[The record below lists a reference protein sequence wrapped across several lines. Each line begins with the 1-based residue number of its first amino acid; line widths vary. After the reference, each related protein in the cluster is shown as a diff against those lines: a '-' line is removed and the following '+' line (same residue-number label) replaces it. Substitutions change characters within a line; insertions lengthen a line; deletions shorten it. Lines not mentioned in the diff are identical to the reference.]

1 MKTILFTFLFILIPK
16 LCISQV
22 SVNDEVFYLDSLY
35 NIATAE
41 NYKYIRIIKDY
52 KIPNKEEYLMGVY
65 YKSGKVQMKGTT
77 SNRIDITK
85 TGAFLYFYEDGKRRS
100 ILNYEK
106 NKPIGPYFEFYENG
120 EKKLDGEWID
130 SKNNVI
136 PNVKIKKCWNEKGIQ
151 TINEG
156 TGFFEEIYFKGS
168 LPHRNYVDGFGSG
181 KIVNSLKDSIWTG
194 YNKKTKISY
203 SENYDKGKLIAGV
216 SIDSNKV
223 EFKYTISEIRPV
235 PKKGM
240 QDFYEHIARNFNTPK
255 VEGLEGKVYVTFV
268 VDIDGTLTDF
278 KILRDIGFGTG
289 EEAIRAVKNY
299 KGWIPGEQRGRKV
312 RCHFS
317 LPINVK
323 SKR

>member
-1 MKTILFTFLFILIPK
+1 MKTILFTFLFLLIPK

-22 SVNDEVFYLDSLY
+22 SVNDEAVYLDSLY
-35 NIATAE
+35 NISTAE

-52 KIPNKEEYLMGVY
+52 KIPNKEEYQFSVY
-65 YKSGKVQMKGTT
+65 YKSGKIKTKGAT
-77 SNRIDITK
+77 STRIGITK
-85 TGAFLYFYEDGKRRS
+85 TGTFLHFYENGKRKS
-100 ILNYEK
+100 ILNYQK
-106 NKPIGPYFEFYENG
+106 DKLVGAYFEFYETG
-120 EKKLDGEWID
+120 EKKLEGVSSDNKE
-130 SKNNVI
+130 NVI
-136 PNVKIKKCWNEKGIQ
+136 PNVNVKNCWNEKGMQ

-168 LPHRNYVDGFGSG
+168 LPNRNYVDGFGSG
-181 KIVNSLKDSIWTG
+181 KIVNNLKDSIWIG

-203 SENYDKGKLIAGV
+203 SENYEKGKLISGV

-223 EFKYTISEIRPV
+223 EYKYTISEIRPL

-255 VEGLEGKVYVTFV
+255 VEGLEGKVYITFV
-268 VDIDGTLTDF
+268 VDVDGKLTDF

-289 EEAIRAVKNY
+289 DEAIRAVANY

-312 RCHFS
+312 RCHYS

>member
-1 MKTILFTFLFILIPK
+1 MKTILFAFLFLLIPK
-16 LCISQV
+16 LCISQL
-22 SVNDEVFYLDSLY
+22 SANDEAIYLDSLF
-35 NIATAE
+35 NMGSAE
-41 NYKYIRIIKDY
+41 NYRYIRIIKDY
-52 KIPNKEEYLMGVY
+52 KIANKDEYQIGVY

-77 SNRIDITK
+77 STRIGITK
-85 TGAFLYFYEDGKRRS
+85 TGTFLYFYENGKRKS

-106 NKPIGPYFEFYENG
+106 DKPIGAYFEFYETG
-120 EKKLDGEWID
+120 EKKLEGVWTD
-130 SKNNVI
+130 SKENVI
-136 PNVKIKKCWNEKGIQ
+136 PNIKIKNCWNENGIQ

-168 LPHRNYVDGFGSG
+168 LPYRNNVNGFGSG
-181 KIVNSLKDSIWTG
+181 KIVNNLKDSIWTG

-203 SENYDKGKLIAGV
+203 SENYNRGELISGV
-216 SIDSNKV
+216 SIDSTKV
-223 EFKYTISEIRPV
+223 EYKYTLSEIRPI

-255 VEGLEGKVYVTFV
+255 VEGLEGKVYITFV
-268 VDIDGTLTDF
+268 VDVDGTLTDF

-312 RCHFS
+312 RCHYS